1 MQKDLTEVKIFQKVY
16 GGYFFETPCSTRRS
30 WESSP
35 GGGGSF
41 GVISGSCLRS
51 LSPVTDSMLGSCTVV
66 GETRV
71 ARLWAP
77 RVSPR
82 H

>member
-35 GGGGSF
+35 GG
-41 GVISGSCLRS
+41 VVSG
-51 LSPVTDSMLGSCTVV
+51 LSPGVV
-66 GETRV
+66 SEVYLRLPTACLVVAQLLVKHVWRV
-71 ARLWAP
+71 YG
-77 RVSPR
+77 R
-82 H
+82 HE